1 MEVLISVA
9 SKHGSTSEIGQSIG
23 SVLQRNGHHVI
34 FLDPEMVDEVHTFE
48 AVVIGSAVYAGHWMK
63 PALQMVER
71 FSEQLQRRSVWIFSS
86 GPIGDP
92 PKPEEDPVD
101 VTGVVAST
109 QARSHR
115 LFAGKLDK
123 AKLGFAERAIVTAL
137 HAPYGDF
144 RSWNDIEAWAEEI
157 ASALAELPVSGA

>member
-1 MEVLISVA
+1 MEVLVSVA
-9 SKHGSTSEIGQSIG
+9 SKHGSTAEIGQSIG
-23 SVLQRNGHHVI
+23 SVLERRGHQVT
-34 FLDPEMVDEVHTFE
+34 FLAPETVEEVHTFG
-48 AVVIGSAVYAGHWMK
+48 AVVLGSAVYAGHWMK

-71 FSEQLQRRSVWIFSS
+71 FSEQLQRRPVWIFSS

-101 VTGVVAST
+101 VAGVVAAT

-123 AKLGFAERAIVTAL
+123 SKLGFAERAIVTAL

-144 RSWNDIEAWAEEI
+144 RSWTDIEAWGEEI
-157 ASALAELPVSGA
+157 AAALAEVDSRT